1 MGRMLLVGR
10 LAARNLR
17 RRPGES
23 ALLLLAMMAATTT
36 LTLGLALRGVTDDP
50 YERTREATAGADVI
64 ASAGADRF
72 VGQSADLAGLT
83 ALTDAP
89 GVADHSGPY
98 PVVGAELDADG
109 VAGSRRTPRGEK
121 IGGAAGVWAVGR
133 DSATARSTNP
143 S

>member
-36 LTLGLALRGVTDDP
+36 LTLALALRGVTDDP

-64 ASAGADRF
+64 ASAGAPISQASRR
-72 VGQSADLAGLT
+72 SPMRPASPTTAGRTRWSELNSTLT
-83 ALTDAP
+83 ASP
-89 GVADHSGPY
+89 VRGVHP
-98 PVVGAELDADG
+98 AE
-109 VAGSRRTPRGEK
+109 RR
-121 IGGAAGVWAVGR
+121 
-133 DSATARSTNP
+133 
-143 S
+143 